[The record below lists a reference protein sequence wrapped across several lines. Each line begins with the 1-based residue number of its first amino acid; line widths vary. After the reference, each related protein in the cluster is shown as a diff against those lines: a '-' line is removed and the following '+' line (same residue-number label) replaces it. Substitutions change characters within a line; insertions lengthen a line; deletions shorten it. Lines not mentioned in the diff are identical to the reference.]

1 MLTQIDLLG
10 QCEILEVSC
19 KSRNLWGAMRLEWLE
34 DILAIAETGSFSGAA
49 ARRRLTQSA
58 FSRRV
63 QQIEDHVGI
72 ELFDRAHKPIRL
84 HPTTLAQSEQILLL
98 STALRQLVVDLRR
111 GERMASNRV
120 VIACQHSLTAARIPG
135 ILQRLPDRRDGIHVR
150 LRSANLDE
158 CTGLLLSR
166 QADVAIVYRLPD
178 EAEGFNT
185 DFLEV
190 ITIGTDRLVPVFN
203 RSLPDWSVKA
213 SDVREIAYIAYPADV
228 FFGRVM
234 ERKILPFLDA
244 GTHPTPRVETALTL
258 AAVEM
263 AVAGIGVAWVPW
275 SLARDRIA
283 SGRLVDLSAKLP
295 ACNLEISA
303 MRLQGKTSIAGA
315 VFWSRLLDLPE
326 T

>member
-1 MLTQIDLLG
+1 
-10 QCEILEVSC
+10 
-19 KSRNLWGAMRLEWLE
+19 MRLEWLE

-49 ARRRLTQSA
+49 ERRRLTQSA

-63 QQIEDHVGI
+63 QQIEDHVGV

-111 GERMASNRV
+111 GERMASNKV
-120 VIACQHSLTAARIPG
+120 VVACQHSLTAARIPR
-135 ILQRLPDRRDGIHVR
+135 ILQHLPDHRTGIHVR

-178 EAEGFNT
+178 EADDFNT

-203 RSLPDWSVKA
+203 TALPDLPPTGP
-213 SDVREIAYIAYPADV
+213 DGREIAYIAYPADV
-228 FFGRVM
+228 FFGKVM
-234 ERKILPFLDA
+234 DRKILPFLGP
-244 GTHPTPRVETALTL
+244 GTHATPKVETALTL

-275 SLARDRIA
+275 SLAAERIA
-283 SGRLVDLSAKLP
+283 SGRLIDLSAQLP
-295 ACNLEISA
+295 SCDLEVSA
-303 MRLQGKTSIAGA
+303 MRLQGKASLAGT
-315 VFWSRLLDLPE
+315 VFWSRLLDLPAA
-326 T
+326 